1 MYTESDKTLVKLK
14 NTHTRNG
21 KGPCSWS
28 ERLDIVKMTTL
39 SRVIYSINTSLSK
52 YNTIFAETSKAI
64 LEVI

>member
-28 ERLDIVKMTTL
+28 ERINIVIMSTL
-39 SRVIYSINTSLSK
+39 FKVFCKSMQSL
-52 YNTIFAETSKAI
+52 
-64 LEVI
+64 